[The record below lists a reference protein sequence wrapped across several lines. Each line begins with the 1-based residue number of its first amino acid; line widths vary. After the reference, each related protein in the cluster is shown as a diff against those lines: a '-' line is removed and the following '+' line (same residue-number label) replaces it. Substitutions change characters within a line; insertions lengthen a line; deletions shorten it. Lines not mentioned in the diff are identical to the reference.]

1 MRDWFVKKL
10 LAAVKGGGAV
20 VVTAKEHAHLLACKD
35 VCAEVKS
42 SMQYLKQCATEQ
54 QRREYHVQIDS
65 GHRAHSSKKHFILR
79 ALAGCDK
86 MHHKRHIYIYTRISL
101 AYKLLYKLIYPG

>member
-54 QRREYHVQIDS
+54 QRREYHVLMTAAAPRRAGQKARTAGGCSYHCQPCVQLYIVMAQIS
-65 GHRAHSSKKHFILR
+65 FLCFINAH
-79 ALAGCDK
+79 A
-86 MHHKRHIYIYTRISL
+86 
-101 AYKLLYKLIYPG
+101 